1 MSDINISDVKISFG
15 GTELTTFFISQ
26 SLKDAKTTF
35 STLREE
41 LPKRIKGPITVTTEI
56 FDTKSTRTYKPC
68 DPSYNLLDRQDTMM
82 MNSKTKETIKNNG
95 GNSHNI

>member
-1 MSDINISDVKISFG
+1 MSMSGINIKDVKISFG
-15 GTELTTFFISQ
+15 GIELTPFFISQ

-56 FDTKSTRTYKPC
+56 FGTKSTRTYKPI
-68 DPSYNLLDRQDTMM
+68 DPSYNLLDR
-82 MNSKTKETIKNNG
+82 
-95 GNSHNI
+95 